1 MQEIPSWS
9 NCVDSWNI
17 SIICLHEQLDTTW
30 ALIPPSITSVLLV
43 VSHPVLALGTEIYN
57 TYLPYL
63 QPRLRVHNLYMDMV
77 PVSTVIVTNDSGA
90 PITHYS
96 PPTSHMVIMKLLVII
111 SAY

>member
-17 SIICLHEQLDTTW
+17 KIICLHEQLDTTW
-30 ALIPPSITSVLLV
+30 SLRPPSITSVMLV
-43 VSHPVLALGTEIYN
+43 VSHLVLALGTEIYFS
-57 TYLPYL
+57 YL
-63 QPRLRVHNLYMDMV
+63 QPRLRIHNLYMDVV
-77 PVSTVIVTNDSGA
+77 PVYTVILTNDSGA

-96 PPTSHMVIMKLLVII
+96 PPTSLMVIMKLLVII